1 MEQVPVHKDLSLAPA
16 PLPVTLAALYVYI
29 ERRGVVSMVG
39 LQLIAGAFLIIAG
52 CCVIARAIGYSPE
65 ESARKRIERCEE
77 MLSEMEDRLRRIQ
90 ATAET
95 SQEKKKVED
104 LEEDIEMLRQ
114 YKDLLERGS

>member
-1 MEQVPVHKDLSLAPA
+1 
-16 PLPVTLAALYVYI
+16 
-29 ERRGVVSMVG
+29 MVG

-65 ESARKRIERCEE
+65 ESARKRIEWCEE
-77 MLSEMEDRLRRIQ
+77 MLPEMEDRLRRIQ

-95 SQEKKKVED
+95 PQEKKKVED

-114 YKDLLERGS
+114 YKDLLERGY

>member
-1 MEQVPVHKDLSLAPA
+1 
-16 PLPVTLAALYVYI
+16 
-29 ERRGVVSMVG
+29 
-39 LQLIAGAFLIIAG
+39 
-52 CCVIARAIGYSPE
+52 
-65 ESARKRIERCEE
+65 